1 MILMKFIS
9 LIVFAALCLGLAACQ
24 DPSFSIK
31 GEVEGGEGKT
41 LILEKADNAGYWIA
55 LDSVSLK
62 SNGKFSFS
70 GHAPA
75 APEVYR
81 LALGDQ
87 YIYFPIDSL
96 DNLTLKAAAGSFATN
111 FTLEG
116 SENAVNMGVFE
127 KQLIAASP
135 LLSIPDSAEA
145 FKRRVYAQYLQD
157 AKGSVVSYYILTKT
171 INDKPLFDPS
181 ADARYFA
188 AVATSFKQFRPQDPR
203 CRLLEDIATQ
213 GLRRKAEQS
222 GRRRV
227 VEAQELGYFPI
238 SLPDE
243 AGKDVA
249 LSDFVGKGVPVVLV
263 FEDLANPDNV
273 GLNAELLKLSESG
286 RAKVYSIGLDADQL
300 VWRNAAKNYS
310 FTTVYANVS
319 NAKEVCMKYQVADLP
334 TLFLIN
340 ANGSIS
346 SRSSDVASLGL

>member
-1 MILMKFIS
+1 MK
-9 LIVFAALCLGLAACQ
+9 LIRLIFPVAVILGLAGCQ

-31 GEVEGGEGKT
+31 GEVQGAEGKT
-41 LILEKADNAGYWIA
+41 LVLEKADNAGYWIA
-55 LDSVSLK
+55 LDSTSLK

-75 APEVYR
+75 APEIYR

-87 YIYFPIDSL
+87 YIYFPVDSL
-96 DNLTLKAAAGSFATN
+96 DNLTLKASAGAFATD

-135 LLSIPDSAEA
+135 YLSIPDSAAA
-145 FKRRVYAQYLQD
+145 FKRRVYARYLQN

-171 INDKPLFDPS
+171 VNDKPLFDP
-181 ADARYFA
+181 AEDARYFA
-188 AVATSFKQFRPQDPR
+188 AVATSFKQFRPGDPR
-203 CRLLEDIATQ
+203 CQLLENIATQ

-227 VEAQELGYFPI
+227 VEAEELGYFPI

-243 AGKDVA
+243 SGKDVA
-249 LSDFVGKGVPVVLV
+249 LSDLAGKGIPVVLV

-273 GLNAELLKLSESG
+273 ALNADLQKLSESG
-286 RAKVYSIGLDADQL
+286 RAKVYSVGLDADQL
-300 VWRNAAKNYS
+300 VWRNAAKNYT
-310 FTTVYANVS
+310 FTTVYANVT
-319 NAKEVCMKYQVADLP
+319 NAQEICLKYQISDLP
-334 TLFLIN
+334 TLFVIDS
-340 ANGSIS
+340 AGSITG
-346 SRSSDVASLGL
+346 RSSDFDSLRL